1 MLEIDRFIGRGIG
14 VRGIILSR
22 LSSCSQATT
31 ALVAVATVVAGCAG
45 ANNTASSQ
53 GEQSYK
59 TMYGISSEGTTTSLY
74 TEFFGSPKPAAA
86 PETATP
92 AAQPVQPVTTSNASP
107 VQSAAIA
114 QPAQPAAG
122 AKARQTKPAVA
133 SVSSQQAQPAPVEV
147 AQQPAVPQAAPE
159 PDVPTLY
166 GITANGPTT
175 NLYTAIFGPR
185 RTDGQ

>member
-1 MLEIDRFIGRGIG
+1 MLEIDRFIGRGFG
-14 VRGIILSR
+14 GQGIILSR
-22 LSSCSQATT
+22 LSSCSQAAT
-31 ALVAVATVVAGCAG
+31 ALAAVAIVVAGCAG

-74 TEFFGSPKPAAA
+74 TEFFGSPKPAVA
-86 PETATP
+86 PETATT
-92 AAQPVQPVTTSNASP
+92 AAQPVQPATTSSAPP

-114 QPAQPAAG
+114 QPAQGAAG
-122 AKARQTKPAVA
+122 AKTRQTKPAVA
-133 SVSSQQAQPAPVEV
+133 SVSSQQVQPAPVEV
-147 AQQPAVPQAAPE
+147 AQQPAVAQAAPE

-185 RTDGQ
+185 RNDGQ